1 MIEVIQSPFIIVG
14 LGNPGLKYRSNRHN
28 VGYMVLDK
36 LANHLSVNFSR
47 MEMKALVAKTN
58 YKEQRL
64 ILAKPHT
71 FMNLSGQAVGAL
83 VRYYHTPLDHLLI
96 AYDDV
101 DLPIGTLRLR
111 PGGGSAGQKGMASI
125 IERLGQQDIP
135 RLRIGIG
142 RPPGRMEAADYVLQD
157 FSADEK
163 QHINITLGSAVEAVL
178 LFVTED
184 LNSAMNRFNPQI
196 QENDH

>member
-1 MIEVIQSPFIIVG
+1 M
-14 LGNPGLKYRSNRHN
+14 
-28 VGYMVLDK
+28 
-36 LANHLSVNFSR
+36 
-47 MEMKALVAKTN
+47 
-58 YKEQRL
+58 
-64 ILAKPHT
+64 
-71 FMNLSGQAVGAL
+71 
-83 VRYYHTPLDHLLI
+83 I